1 MPSLGVWAVAG
12 VWRLF
17 SHMNEQIMT
26 MLPLPGQSRMS
37 FSAFCRTFGVSNRE
51 RLLLADGLQSDKNGI
66 DPDAGYKLLQQI
78 RR

>member
-1 MPSLGVWAVAG
+1 
-12 VWRLF
+12 
-17 SHMNEQIMT
+17 MT

>member
-12 VWRLF
+12 VWRLVF
-17 SHMNEQIMT
+17 SSEPTIMT

-37 FSAFCRTFGVSNRE
+37 FSTFCRTFGVSNRE
-51 RLLLADGLQSDKNGI
+51 RLLLADGLQSDKHGI